1 MENEEL
7 FAGEPA
13 LDAQQQASDAQ
24 RAATAAERN
33 PLQIHA
39 EPLLVDDD
47 GLDRQSY
54 EEAVRSIDAR
64 PRWRRPHVSALCCRR
79 CLIMF
84 I

>member
-24 RAATAAERN
+24 RAATAAKRN

-39 EPLLVDDD
+39 EPLLADDA
-47 GLDRQSY
+47 GLDQQPY
-54 EEAVRSIDAR
+54 AEPVPSIDER
-64 PRWRRPHVSALCCRR
+64 PRWRRPHVSALCYRR
-79 CLIMF
+79 RLIMF

>member
-24 RAATAAERN
+24 RAPTAAKRN
-33 PLQIHA
+33 PLPIQA
-39 EPLLVDDD
+39 EPLLGDDD
-47 GLDRQSY
+47 GLDQQPY
-54 EEAVRSIDAR
+54 EEPVRSIDER

-79 CLIMF
+79 CLIML